1 MLKSKWSALK
11 IVFNYCSVEKGA
23 KIKLLVG
30 LGNPGKE
37 YQSTRHNLG
46 FQVIDYLTE
55 KLNLSWQ
62 KEKFKGLYTI
72 GTYQQQKIMLLRPLT
87 YMNNS
92 GECVRNFINYFLIP
106 LENIL
111 VVYDDLSLPL
121 GSFRYRQ
128 QGSSGGHNGIKSII
142 ECLGTQKFQRIKVGI
157 DSKHE
162 VLWKDWV
169 LQKFTSEE
177 MKEIE
182 KILPGLAERM
192 LKWIKTG

>member
-1 MLKSKWSALK
+1 MLKSEWSTLK
-11 IVFNYCSVEKGA
+11 IVFNYCSVEKEA

-62 KEKFKGLYTI
+62 KEKFKGLYANGI
-72 GTYQQQKIMLLRPLT
+72 HNQQKIMLLKPLT

-92 GECVRNFINYFLIP
+92 GECLRDFVNYWQIP
-106 LENIL
+106 FENIL
-111 VVYDDLSLPL
+111 IIYDDLSLPL

-128 QGSSGGHNGIKSII
+128 KGSSGGHNGVKSII
-142 ECLGTQKFQRIKVGI
+142 ECLGTHQFPRLKIGI
-157 DSKHE
+157 GSSKE
-162 VLWKDWV
+162 ILWKDWV
-169 LQKFTSEE
+169 LQKFTKEE
-177 MKEIE
+177 TKEI
-182 KILPGLAERM
+182 KQLLPSLIDWL
-192 LKWIKTG
+192 LKWIETE

>member
-1 MLKSKWSALK
+1 MLKSKWSTLK
-11 IVFNYCSVEKGA
+11 IVFNYYSVEKEA

-46 FQVIDYLTE
+46 FQVINYLTG
-55 KLNLSWQ
+55 KLDLSWQ
-62 KEKFKGLYTI
+62 KEKFKGLYTT
-72 GTYQQQKIMLLRPLT
+72 GSYQHQKIMLLKPLT

-92 GECVRNFINYFLIP
+92 GECIRNFVNYFQIP

-111 VVYDDLSLPL
+111 VIYDDLSLPV

-157 DSKHE
+157 GSKQE

-177 MKEIE
+177 VQEIE

-192 LKWIKTG
+192 LKWIKTE